1 VAHPQIATFAR
12 LAGENSQ
19 PARVIYGQKTLM
31 SRTMHDIRYDAVHD
45 EFLVTNPF
53 ALAVLVFRG
62 GANGEE
68 APIRIIQG
76 PKTMIGGADRLEV
89 DPINNEIFVPEG
101 DKILVFPRTA
111 EGDVAPIRVIQGPD
125 TLLSY
130 AESVVV
136 DPVHNLIFTG
146 TQDRRGTLG
155 GGALMSYNR
164 TDNGNVKPKTVVRG
178 PKAGIVRINQMDIH
192 PQKSWVIATMPGRQD
207 QREPEGVFVGIW
219 NITDTGD
226 VAPRW
231 KINGPKSGLLKPRGV
246 VLDPAHK
253 EVIISDMRLN
263 SVLTFYFPEIF

>member
-19 PARVIYGQKTLM
+19 PKRVIYGQKTLM

-76 PKTMIGGADRLEV
+76 PHTQLGGSDRLEV
-89 DPINNEIFVPEG
+89 DPINDEILVPEG

-111 EGDVAPIRVIQGPD
+111 QGDVAPIRVLEGPD

-136 DPVHNLIFTG
+136 DPVHNLMFVG

-155 GGALMSYNR
+155 GGALMSYSR
-164 TDNGNVKPKTVVRG
+164 TANGNIKPKTVVRG
-178 PKAGIVRINQMDIH
+178 GKAGIVRINQMDSY
-192 PQKSWVIATMPGRQD
+192 PPKGWVIATMPGRQD
-207 QREPEGVFVGIW
+207 VREPEGVFVGIW
-219 NITDTGD
+219 NITDNGD

-231 KINGPKSGLLKPRGV
+231 KINGPKTGLLKPRGV

-263 SVLTFYFPEIF
+263 SVLTFYYPEIF